1 MNKNKR
7 IEFKLT
13 NDEYKRIID
22 QKNKYNYRTLS
33 DYCRYVLK
41 NYNQNGNE
49 IELKNDNE
57 ILNAIDQLRDSF
69 LCNKFLIKNNTN
81 EDILNKFFEI
91 EDNQNKLINLLYA
104 YLKK

>member
-13 NDEYKRIID
+13 KDEYKKIIE

-41 NYNQNGNE
+41 NYNQSTGE
-49 IELKNDNE
+49 VKSNDNL
-57 ILNAIDQLRDSF
+57 LNAIDQLRDSF
-69 LCNKFLIKNNTN
+69 LSNKVLIKNNLN
-81 EDILNKFFEI
+81 KDIMNKFFEI
-91 EDNQNKLINLLYA
+91 ENNQNKLIDLLYGF
-104 YLKK
+104 LKK

>member
-13 NDEYKRIID
+13 NDEYKKIIE

-41 NYNQNGNE
+41 NYNQTTSE
-49 IELKNDNE
+49 VKNSDNL
-57 ILNAIDQLRDSF
+57 LNAIDQLRDSF
-69 LCNKFLIKNNTN
+69 LSNKVLIKNNLN
-81 EDILNKFFEI
+81 KDIMNKFFEI
-91 EDNQNKLINLLYA
+91 EDNQNKLINLLYG